1 MSENAAKRGSA
12 RVADRG
18 PLPPRP
24 LEPPW
29 NPPMLILFDIDLTLL
44 RTHGAGLDA
53 MCEAGRAVFGRRL
66 ERRGVEFAGRLDP
79 LILRELIEA
88 NAFDPSPDAMD
99 DLRAAYAEILPRFL
113 HATEALPGTHALVDR
128 LEREAGVTLGVLTG
142 NFPETGRLKL
152 AAAGFDP
159 ARFPVCAWGDD
170 SPHEPPAREHLPPVA
185 MDRFRHATGAPPR
198 ETLII
203 GDTPHDVSC
212 ALANGCRVLAV
223 ATGHTE
229 AESLRRAGAHRV
241 VPDLSDTTAVL
252 EWVLGECVT

>member
-1 MSENAAKRGSA
+1 
-12 RVADRG
+12 V
-18 PLPPRP
+18 
-24 LEPPW
+24 EPDT
-29 NPPMLILFDIDLTLL
+29 LILFDIDLTLL
-44 RTHGAGLDA
+44 STGGAGLNA
-53 MCEAGRAVFGRRL
+53 MCEAGVRVFGRRL

-79 LILRELIEA
+79 LILRELIA
-88 NAFDPSPDAMD
+88 SNGFDPTPDAMG
-99 DLRAAYAEILPRFL
+99 DLRAAYAEMLPGFL

-159 ARFPVCAWGDD
+159 GRFTVCAWGDD

-203 GDTPHDVSC
+203 GDTPHDVAC

-223 ATGHTE
+223 ATGYTD

-241 VPDLSDTTAVL
+241 ASDLSDTPAVL
-252 EWVLGECVT
+252 GWVLGEGSAPSRDGDEAI